1 VSRDTKKP
9 RRAPFQPNLPR
20 LIAFVAVLVL
30 ALTAVVVRLAQ
41 LQLVQG
47 STFAEEARANQIRR
61 VPVAAPRGRM
71 FDRNG
76 VTVVRSRPS
85 FTCALIP
92 SDVHDINAVLRELHA
107 QLAIPEATLRRRL
120 LHHRGVNYDNFE
132 QVADAEPYGPVILAS
147 DLTNVQMAK
156 IAEAHLS
163 GVDIEAQPIR
173 NYPYGGWASHALG
186 YVGQITEDE
195 YQRLKGKGYTPNDV
209 VGKEGLEVE
218 YDSWL
223 RGKAGG
229 EQIEV
234 DAQGQLVR
242 RLGPVDP
249 IPGHSLELSLDWR
262 LQQIAERAL
271 HAQLESVGKLRH
283 RRVAGAVV
291 AIDPRDGGVLA
302 LVSQP
307 NFDPNDFADGISE
320 KKYSAYL
327 NDPLEALYDRAIAA
341 ATATGSTFKMVTGSG
356 AISAGVVGVDQRL
369 YDSGQWDCKGH
380 LFRDIASGGL
390 GSTTFVP
397 ALAASSDGYFYQ
409 LADRLGHERLR
420 YYALQYGL
428 GKRSGIDLPG
438 EYAGNWP
445 TNAWMKKYYGEPLY
459 PADVCSLGI
468 GQGAMQA
475 TPLQMANATAAVA
488 NGGTLYRPHLVYA
501 IRDPAGKIVKRFDH
515 EVIRKVDVTQ
525 EAIRAVR
532 SGMDKVTDAGGTAY
546 GLAIPGLPFGGKTG
560 TVETAGGAG
569 PNTTW
574 FVAYAPS
581 DHPRLALAVFM
592 DRTGGYGASV
602 AAPVAREIISAY
614 LGKPSPKPS
623 PTAGPSTAPSAG
635 PSAPAN
641 VPAAA
646 PAAAPAAGA
655 SPFAAPTARATAKAA
670 GVAGPAAQLTVP
682 ASVHSAAP
690 LAASPRPAAR

>member
-1 VSRDTKKP
+1 MPRADKKK
-9 RRAPFQPNLPR
+9 RQAPFRPKLLR
-20 LIAFVAVLVL
+20 LIGFVAVLALAIVALVL
-30 ALTAVVVRLAQ
+30 RLVQ

-47 STFAEEARANQIRR
+47 SAFAEAARANQIRR

-71 FDRNG
+71 FDRHG

-92 SDVHDINAVLRELHA
+92 SDVQDINAVLRELHT
-107 QLAIPEATLRRRL
+107 LLGIPEATLRRRL
-120 LHHRGVNYDNFE
+120 LHHRGVNYDNFD
-132 QVADAEPYGPVILAS
+132 QVAGAEPYGPVILAR
-147 DLTNVQMAK
+147 DLSNVQIAK
-156 IAEAHLS
+156 IAEAYLP
-163 GVDIEAQPIR
+163 GVDVEAQPIR
-173 NYPYGGWASHALG
+173 NYPYGGSASHALG

-195 YQRLKGKGYTPNDV
+195 YERLKGNGYTPNDV
-209 VGKEGLEVE
+209 VGKEGLEYE

-271 HAQLESVGKLRH
+271 HDQLARIAHLRG
-283 RRVAGAVV
+283 RGVAGAVV
-291 AIDPRDGGVLA
+291 ALDPRDGGVLA

-307 NFDPNDFADGISE
+307 NFDPNDFADGISPA
-320 KKYSAYL
+320 KYNAYL

-341 ATATGSTFKMVTGSG
+341 ATATGSTFKMITGSG
-356 AISAGVVGVDQRL
+356 AISAGVVGVNEPV
-369 YDSGQWDCKGH
+369 YDSGAWNCKGH

-438 EYAGNWP
+438 EFAGNWP

-475 TPLQMANATAAVA
+475 TPLQMANATATVA
-488 NGGTLYRPHLVYA
+488 NGGTLYRPHLVAA
-501 IRDPAGKIVKRFDH
+501 IRDPSGKIVKSFGH
-515 EVIRKVDVTQ
+515 EIIRRVDVTQ

-532 SGMDKVTDAGGTAY
+532 AGMDKVTDPGGTAY

-574 FVAYAPS
+574 FVAYAPI

-602 AAPVAREIISAY
+602 AAPVAREIIAAY

-623 PTAGPSTAPSAG
+623 PAASPSAAPSVAPSVAPSATASAAPG
-635 PSAPAN
+635 GAAAKATALPSAAPS
-641 VPAAA
+641 PA
-646 PAAAPAAGA
+646 PAALHPAPA
-655 SPFAAPTARATAKAA
+655 TR
-670 GVAGPAAQLTVP
+670 
-682 ASVHSAAP
+682 
-690 LAASPRPAAR
+690 

>member
-1 VSRDTKKP
+1 VSRTAKTV

-20 LIAFVAVLVL
+20 LLAFVAVLAL
-30 ALTAVVVRLAQ
+30 ALVALVLRLAQ

-47 STFAEEARANQIRR
+47 STFADKARANQIRR

-92 SDVHDINAVLRELHA
+92 SDVHDINAVLRELHVT
-107 QLAIPEATLRRRL
+107 LGIPEAKLRERL
-120 LHHRGVNYDNFE
+120 LHHRGVNYDNFD
-132 QVADAEPYGPVILAS
+132 QVAAAEPYGPVILAS
-147 DLTNVQMAK
+147 DLTNVQIAK
-156 IAEAHLS
+156 IAEAHLP
-163 GVDIEAQPIR
+163 GVDIEVQPIR
-173 NYPYGGWASHALG
+173 NYPHGGMASHALG

-195 YQRLKGKGYTPNDV
+195 YERLKGKGYTPNDV

-223 RGKAGG
+223 RGKSGG

-271 HAQLESVGKLRH
+271 HEQLERVAHLRG

-291 AIDPRDGGVLA
+291 AIDPRDGGILA

-307 NFDPNDFADGISE
+307 NFDPNDFADGISP
-320 KKYSAYL
+320 KKYNAYL

-356 AISAGVVGVDQRL
+356 AISAGVVGVDQPL
-369 YDSGQWDCKGH
+369 YDSGAWNCKGH

-390 GSTTFVP
+390 GSTTFVR

-409 LADRLGHERLR
+409 LADKLGHERLR
-420 YYALQYGL
+420 YYALQFGL
-428 GKRSGIDLPG
+428 GARSGIDLPG

-445 TNAWMKKYYGEPLY
+445 TNAWMKKYYGLPLY

-488 NGGTLYRPHLVYA
+488 NGGTLFRPHLVSA
-501 IRDPAGKIVKRFDH
+501 IRDASGKIVKRYDR
-515 EVIRKVDVTQ
+515 EKIRKVDVTQ
-525 EAIRAVR
+525 EALRAVR
-532 SGMDKVTDAGGTAY
+532 AGMDKVTDAGGTAY

-560 TVETAGGAG
+560 TVETAGGEG

-592 DRTGGYGASV
+592 DRTGGYGAAV
-602 AAPVAREIISAY
+602 AAPVARQIIAEY
-614 LGKPSPKPS
+614 FAKPPPILGRFPEPLAKPPKPAATASPAPSPG
-623 PTAGPSTAPSAG
+623 T
-635 PSAPAN
+635 
-641 VPAAA
+641 PAAA
-646 PAAAPAAGA
+646 A
-655 SPFAAPTARATAKAA
+655 SP
-670 GVAGPAAQLTVP
+670 
-682 ASVHSAAP
+682 
-690 LAASPRPAAR
+690 AASPRSTAPIPTSAAPRPAR

>member
-1 VSRDTKKP
+1 MSRAAKTP
-9 RRAPFQPNLPR
+9 RAPKFQPKLRR
-20 LIAFVAVLVL
+20 LIAFVALLALALLALVL
-30 ALTAVVVRLAQ
+30 RLVQ

-47 STFAEEARANQIRR
+47 AAFAEAARTNQIRR

-71 FDRNG
+71 FDRHG

-92 SDVHDINAVLRELHA
+92 SDVGDVNAVLRGLHA
-107 QLAIPEATLRRRL
+107 TLAIPEATLRRRL
-120 LHHRGVNYDNFE
+120 LHHRGVNYQNFA
-132 QVADAEPYGPVILAS
+132 QVAESEPYGPIILAS
-147 DLTNVQMAK
+147 GLSNVQVAK
-156 IAEAHLS
+156 LAEAHIP
-163 GVDIEAQPIR
+163 GVDVEVQPIR
-173 NYPYGGWASHALG
+173 DYPYGGWASHALG
-186 YVGQITEDE
+186 YVGQINEDE
-195 YQRLKGKGYTPNDV
+195 YERLKGKGYTPNDV

-218 YDSWL
+218 YDSLL
-223 RGKAGG
+223 RGTPGG

-234 DAQGQLVR
+234 DSQGQLVR
-242 RLGPVDP
+242 RLGPVEP
-249 IPGHSLELSLDWR
+249 VPGHSLELSLDWR

-271 HAQLESVGKLRH
+271 HDQLELIGSQRG

-291 AIDPRDGGVLA
+291 AIDPRDGGILA

-307 NFDPNDFADGISE
+307 NFDPNDFADGISP
-320 KKYSAYL
+320 KKYDAYL

-356 AISAGVVGVDQRL
+356 ALTAGVVGVDQPI
-369 YDSGQWDCKGH
+369 YDSGAWDCKGH

-390 GSTTFVP
+390 GTTTFVP

-420 YYALQYGL
+420 YYALQFGL
-428 GKRSGIDLPG
+428 GARSGIDLPG

-488 NGGTLYRPHLVYA
+488 NGGTLYRPHLVNA
-501 IRDPAGKIVKRFDH
+501 IRDASGKVVKRFDQRT
-515 EVIRKVDVTQ
+515 IRRIDVTP
-525 EAIRAVR
+525 ASLRAVR
-532 SGMDKVTDAGGTAY
+532 AGMDKVTDAGGTAY

-581 DHPRLALAVFM
+581 ERPRLALAVFM
-592 DRTGGYGASV
+592 DRTGGYGAVV
-602 AAPVAREIISAY
+602 AAPVARRIILEY
-614 LGKPSPKPS
+614 LGKP
-623 PTAGPSTAPSAG
+623 PTPAPSAS
-635 PSAPAN
+635 PTS
-641 VPAAA
+641 AAA
-646 PAAAPAAGA
+646 PATPAAGA
-655 SPFAAPTARATAKAA
+655 TPGTSATSGSAATPRPDAVATRAPTPKP
-670 GVAGPAAQLTVP
+670 GVT
-682 ASVHSAAP
+682 
-690 LAASPRPAAR
+690 R